1 MKSLKAAHP
10 MKFLSLAAA
19 LALLIAPVA
28 EAATFKPKRGISLD
42 IWTTWPQEDQWSD
55 AKTVLPFPEWR
66 KTMGA
71 AELKALKDDG
81 FDFVRIPV
89 DPSIFLS
96 DKSAA
101 LHDQLYDS
109 VFQSVKM
116 AEDAGLNVIV
126 DLHWLP
132 GSSTRPIGTSE
143 VLKDDAI
150 FENYLAFTR
159 HIAQSIAHE
168 SSERVAL
175 EPFNEPTID
184 CDSDGTNDWPKKQ
197 KQVFAAARA
206 SAPNL
211 TLILTGACWGGADGL
226 TKINP
231 ADYPDDNLMWSFH
244 SYDPFI
250 ITHQGA
256 TWTGD
261 FMPHVYGLPFPLY
274 ETSKPELDKI
284 LDTIRER
291 IKANAPADKVSGHL
305 AYLDEQIAL
314 IATKEG
320 QEAEMGQA
328 SDKVAGWA
336 KQNSIDPSTIILGE
350 FGIIRQEYQNPV
362 VIAGPVRAAYYKAQM
377 ERAERHGFAWS
388 LWSYGGPFGVV
399 EEFEGR
405 KSETDVIDM
414 VKALPR

>member
-1 MKSLKAAHP
+1 MKILC
-10 MKFLSLAAA
+10 LAAI
-19 LALLIAPVA
+19 LAVFFVP
-28 EAATFKPKRGISLD
+28 AADAAAFKPRRGISLD

-55 AKTVLPFPEWR
+55 AKAVLPFPEWR

-71 AELKALKDDG
+71 KELKALKGAG
-81 FDFVRIPV
+81 FDFVRMPI

-109 VFQSVKM
+109 VLQSVKM

-132 GSSTRPIGTSE
+132 GSATRPIGTSE
-143 VLKDDAI
+143 VLKDTAT
-150 FENYLAFTR
+150 FENYLTFTR
-159 HIAQSIAHE
+159 RIAQSIARE
-168 SSERVAL
+168 NPERVAL

-184 CDSDGTNDWPKKQ
+184 CDSDGTNDWPAKLKQ
-197 KQVFAAARA
+197 TFAAARA
-206 SAPNL
+206 SAPDL
-211 TLILTGACWGGADGL
+211 TLILSGACWGGAEGL
-226 TKINP
+226 AKLDP
-231 ADYPDDNLMWSFH
+231 KDYPDDNLIWSFH

-261 FMPHVYGLPFPLY
+261 FMPYVYGLPFPLY
-274 ETSKPELDKI
+274 DTPKPELDKI

-291 IKANAPADKVSGHL
+291 IKSDAPADKVSGHL
-305 AYLDEQIAL
+305 AYLDEQVAL
-314 IATKEG
+314 IATEGG
-320 QEAEMGQA
+320 QEAEMERNFSIV
-328 SDKVAGWA
+328 SDWA
-336 KQNSIDPSTIILGE
+336 TKNNIDPSTIILGE

-362 VIAGPVRAAYYKAQM
+362 IIPGPVRAAYYKAQM
-377 ERAERHGFAWS
+377 ERAERHGFAWA

-399 EEFEGR
+399 EEFESR

-414 VKALPR
+414 VKELSR